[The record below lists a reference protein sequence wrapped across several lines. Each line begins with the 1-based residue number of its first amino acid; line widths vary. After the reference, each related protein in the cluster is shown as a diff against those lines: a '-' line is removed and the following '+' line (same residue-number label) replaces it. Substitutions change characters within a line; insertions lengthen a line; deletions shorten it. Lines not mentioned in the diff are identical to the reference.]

1 MAHNFADFH
10 EIRVKIKFAAI
21 VKKGIKNFFY
31 IAGSY

>member
-21 VKKGIKNFFY
+21 VKKEIKIFF
-31 IAGSY
+31 I